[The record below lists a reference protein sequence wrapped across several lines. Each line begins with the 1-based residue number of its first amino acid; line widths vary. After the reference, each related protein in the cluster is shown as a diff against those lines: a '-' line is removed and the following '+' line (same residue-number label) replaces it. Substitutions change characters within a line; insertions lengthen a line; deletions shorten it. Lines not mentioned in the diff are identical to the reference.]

1 MIGFVET
8 DNPWFGFSKN
18 GQNIRATNLLV
29 AVWFI
34 FFSIPLIQS
43 MRDES
48 VKIKKN
54 IFQLFNDSLNQLKKT
69 YGQLNDYKEI
79 SKFLIAR
86 LFYNDGLVTI
96 FAFGAIYA
104 AGTFNFSFSEIMFF
118 GIILNITEGLGSLI
132 FGPID
137 DWIG

>member
-1 MIGFVET
+1 MVLSVSAVGET

-34 FFSIPLIQS
+34 FFSIPLIKS

-54 IFQLFNDSLNQLKKT
+54 IFQLLNDSLNQLKKT
-69 YGQLNDYKEI
+69 YRQLNDYQEI
-79 SKFLIAR
+79 SKFLI
-86 LFYNDGLVTI
+86 I
-96 FAFGAIYA
+96 
-104 AGTFNFSFSEIMFF
+104 
-118 GIILNITEGLGSLI
+118 
-132 FGPID
+132 
-137 DWIG
+137 